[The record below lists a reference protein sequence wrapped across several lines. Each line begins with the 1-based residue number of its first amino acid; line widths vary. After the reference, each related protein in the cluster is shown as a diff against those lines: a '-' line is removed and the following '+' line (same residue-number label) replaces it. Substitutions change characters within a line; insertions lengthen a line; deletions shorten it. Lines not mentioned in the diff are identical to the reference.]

1 MLSQKLER
9 LRQDPLGILRA
20 RIQDDLDRL
29 NRRYL
34 DYPGIKFSWPIY
46 DISRYFLNREAAR
59 LYAREEKLRATN
71 SVQQNVTDEL
81 RRQGISVIHFDDL
94 FPASRFQELREL
106 AENYVRQPSTQQ
118 MIETIR
124 KGGRPNAPFGKD
136 YIIRLLGETPVLDRN
151 DSFLQ
156 FSLAQEILAIVC
168 GYLNMF
174 TRLVYINLWLNA
186 ATGRPES
193 GSQRWHRDPEDRKQ
207 VKLFL
212 YLCDV
217 NEQNGPFCYM
227 RETHYTGRF
236 GGIYRQK
243 INASNYPQDGS
254 LKGKIPE
261 HLSQVCTGRAGTLIF
276 CDTSGFHKGGH
287 VVEGQRLLFTSVY
300 TTNAAGPVM
309 IRQKYYT
316 VASFKGGPLSKPAEY
331 AIDHL
336 KHSSIATAV

>member
-9 LRQDPLGILRA
+9 FRQDPLGILRA

-34 DYPGIKFSWPIY
+34 EYPGVKFSWPIY
-46 DISRYFLNREAAR
+46 DITRHFLNREAAR

-71 SVQQNVTDEL
+71 SIQQNVIDEL
-81 RRQGISVIHFDDL
+81 RRHGICVIHLDDL
-94 FPASRFQELREL
+94 FPAGRFQELREL

-124 KGGRPNAPFGKD
+124 KGARRDAPYGKD

-151 DSFLQ
+151 DTFLQ

-174 TRLVYINLWLNA
+174 TRLVYINLWLNVQ
-186 ATGRPES
+186 TGRPES

-227 RETHYTGRF
+227 RETHNTGRF

-243 INASNYPQDGS
+243 INAGNYPPDGS
-254 LKGKIPE
+254 LDGKIPG
-261 HLSQVCTGRAGTLIF
+261 HLYQVCTGRAGTLIF

-287 VVEGQRLLFTSVY
+287 VVEDQRLLFVSVY
-300 TTNAAGPVM
+300 TTNAGAPVM
-309 IRQKYYT
+309 IRQKYYSIP
-316 VASFKGGPLSKPAEY
+316 SFKGGPLSQPAEY

-336 KHSSIATAV
+336 K